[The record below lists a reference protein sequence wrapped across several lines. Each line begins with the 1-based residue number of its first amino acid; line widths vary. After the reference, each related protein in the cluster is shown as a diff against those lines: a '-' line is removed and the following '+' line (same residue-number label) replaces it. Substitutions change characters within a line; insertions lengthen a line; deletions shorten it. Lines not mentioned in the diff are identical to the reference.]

1 MAIHF
6 HKTSAFEE
14 IRSQIEQHL
23 FDSVLEL
30 EKNVDSA
37 LHSVDQFSASIDRL
51 MDTLEQM
58 YKTPNSKDH
67 LVKEYLESAGATPAK
82 SKEVQEYV
90 DKVLKFDAEFSEK
103 SKADKTVKSGK
114 PRKIKKLPEGGH
126 WITLD
131 GKHIFIE
138 DK

>member
-1 MAIHF
+1 MAIDF

-37 LHSVDQFSASIDRL
+37 LHSIDQFSASIDRL

-58 YKTPNSKDH
+58 YQTPNSKDH
-67 LVKEYLESAGATPAK
+67 LG
-82 SKEVQEYV
+82 
-90 DKVLKFDAEFSEK
+90 EK
-103 SKADKTVKSGK
+103 SFPIREGRYRVFH
-114 PRKIKKLPEGGH
+114 KISTRPNHDFDVTFLDINDNKQSNLDRFPSH
-126 WITLD
+126 QIITFE
-131 GKHIFIE
+131 HE
-138 DK
+138 S